1 METEKRESSSNLEQG
16 DPSNFE
22 KGDSSNLEKGDPSNL
37 EKGDSSNL
45 EKGEHVV
52 VQANPQYAC
61 LIYWSSH
68 LLSLLPHRFHFD
80 VHDLDQVQR
89 RLKQRHVQM

>member
-1 METEKRESSSNLEQG
+1 MENEKRE
-16 DPSNFE
+16 
-22 KGDSSNLEKGDPSNL
+22 DSP
-37 EKGDSSNL
+37 NL
-45 EKGEHVV
+45 EKGEQVV
-52 VQANPQYAC
+52 VQTNPQYAC

-80 VHDLDQVQR
+80 VHDLDRVQR